1 MPRHWR
7 WCGGDGLPLTCR
19 DGSHLSQ
26 VRGADPAG
34 VDASKVGYI
43 SVRALGNG
51 QVTLAPL
58 LGAVPENDTP
68 SLT

>member
-1 MPRHWR
+1 MLRHWR
-7 WCGGDGLPLTCR
+7 WFGGVGQPLTCR
-19 DGSHLSQ
+19 DGSHLSL

-34 VDASKVGYI
+34 VDASKAGYI
-43 SVRALGNG
+43 PMLAQGNG